1 MKSLAEFH
9 LKNNAVMGV
18 YNNRTLPSSYHD
30 AMTEYKAVRENA
42 LLVDYSH
49 LSIVS
54 VMGDDAWALINQLF
68 PQMSPSFV
76 MSRQS
81 THWC

>member
-30 AMTEYKAVRENA
+30 AITEYKAVRENA

-49 LSIVS
+49 LY
-54 VMGDDAWALINQLF
+54 
-68 PQMSPSFV
+68 
-76 MSRQS
+76 
-81 THWC
+81 C

>member
-30 AMTEYKAVRENA
+30 AMTEYKAIREN
-42 LLVDYSH
+42 
-49 LSIVS
+49 
-54 VMGDDAWALINQLF
+54 GGLF
-68 PQMSPSFV
+68 SPLY
-76 MSRQS
+76 
-81 THWC
+81 C